1 MDKRHIRHVM
11 RSEWRKTRK
20 TPAQLLM
27 MLIVPVVSV
36 LFMMWCMCY
45 VHVMV
50 DKYHA
55 TVYLPDEE
63 TATEIGSYLGEYYPS
78 FKFTD
83 GTREDAEDLVHEGKI
98 DCALVVSKNEVRIL
112 YDSSVL
118 TSSLALKDA
127 NDCANDLVYLL
138 EGEEMLQGAYDLY
151 PESKPIDVSTDEQKL
166 SKFFDQM
173 AGLIGM
179 ILFLM
184 MASNAMTLSAKSIT
198 GEKERQTF
206 DSLVLCPAPLRKI
219 LLGKELVMMTE
230 IFLSG
235 LAGILAAIAGMAVW
249 YPYEFKMIGNAA
261 GKDPAWCLVILIL
274 IVSVTLVISGIFSV
288 IGSAFSQTKK
298 ASLFSSAGM
307 VVVSVAAILPNFI
320 DNEIVRFIPVAN
332 WTPVIKQL
340 GKNKVDYPPLF
351 AALAVSAL
359 LAVMCM
365 ILSSG
370 LWERTSE

>member
-1 MDKRHIRHVM
+1 M
-11 RSEWRKTRK
+11 RCEWRKTKK

-45 VHVMV
+45 VRVV
-50 DKYHA
+50 ADKYNA
-55 TVYLPDEE
+55 TVYFSDEK
-63 TATEIGSYLGEYYPS
+63 TATEIGAYLGEYYPD
-78 FKFTD
+78 FKFKA
-83 GTREDAEDLVHEGKI
+83 GTREEAEVLVHEGKI
-98 DCALVVSKNEVRIL
+98 DCALIVSEKEVRII
-112 YDSSVL
+112 YDSSIL
-118 TSSLALKDA
+118 TSSNALKDA
-127 NDCANDLVYLL
+127 SDCANDLVYLL
-138 EGEEMLQGAYDLY
+138 EGEDIFQGAYDLY
-151 PESKPIDVSTDEQKL
+151 PDSKLIDVSTDEQKMT
-166 SKFFDQM
+166 KFFDQM
-173 AGLIGM
+173 SGLVGM

-184 MASNAMTLSAKSIT
+184 MASNAMTLSAKTIT

-206 DSLVLCPAPLRKI
+206 DSLVLCPAPLRRI
-219 LLGKELVMMTE
+219 LLGKELVMMIE

-235 LAGILAAIAGMAVW
+235 LAGILAAVAGLAVW
-249 YPYEFKMIGNAA
+249 YPYEFKMIRQAA
-261 GKDPAWCLVILIL
+261 GSNASWFLAILIL
-274 IVSVTLVISGIFSV
+274 ISSVTLVITGIFSI

-307 VVVSVAAILPNFI
+307 VFVSVAAILPNFI
-320 DNEIVRFIPVAN
+320 DNDLVRFIPVAN

-340 GKNKVDYPPLF
+340 GKNHVEYLPIL

-359 LAVMCM
+359 FAVMCM